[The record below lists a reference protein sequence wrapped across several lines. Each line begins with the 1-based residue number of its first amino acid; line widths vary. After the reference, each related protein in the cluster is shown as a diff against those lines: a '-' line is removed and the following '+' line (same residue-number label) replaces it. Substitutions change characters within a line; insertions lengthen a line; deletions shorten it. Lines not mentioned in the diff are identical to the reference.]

1 VRRPARIAGPKR
13 GAELHMCG
21 IVGIVE
27 RDLERPV
34 PAGEIERMVRT
45 LNHRGPDEEGSVL
58 LPGVGLGMRRLS
70 IVDIAGGQQPFG
82 NEDGTIQVVANGEIY
97 NFPQIKQEL
106 IARGHTFRSRSDVE
120 VLVHA
125 YEEYGEGFLSR
136 VRGMFALALWDGRTR
151 TLIAAR
157 DRAGEKPLYYS
168 LTPKGLRLASEVKAL
183 LSRPEV
189 DRTIDLEALDQFL
202 TYEYVIAPRTIFKS
216 IRKLPPAHY
225 LVYRD
230 GEVTIRRYWD
240 AADVELRDWRDED
253 AAEALRDTLRKA
265 VRSQMMADVPI
276 GLFLSGG
283 IDSSAVGIMLRDTP
297 GGSDVSSFS
306 MGFDDASYNEL
317 PFAREVAALCG
328 TRHHEG
334 TVTPDVAAL
343 FDRLIVHLDEPF
355 ADVSLFPTFLV
366 SQMARE
372 HVKVALTGD
381 GGDELFG
388 GYDAYQAESLAAMW
402 SGIMPESA
410 LRTAEQILAKVPPT
424 DKKKG
429 MVNKARR
436 FIDGLAHAP
445 ASIAQ
450 YRWMTF
456 LTPRDKMRLYTSAF
470 RNELLSSDVYE
481 PVRRSLSRGS
491 PTDMLN
497 RQLYADLSI
506 YLADDILVKVD
517 RMSMAT
523 SLETRAPFLDV
534 DVMELAF
541 SMPGHL
547 KIRQGRRK
555 YIVKRALQGLLPRR
569 ILHRKKEGFSIPMKQ
584 WLRRELRPMMEELL
598 SPARLAGRGVV
609 DPAEAGRL
617 MTEHCEGQAN
627 HAHVLFS
634 LMVFERWAEEFA
646 V

>member
-1 VRRPARIAGPKR
+1 
-13 GAELHMCG
+13 MCG

-27 RDLERPV
+27 QDLERPV
-34 PAGEIERMVRT
+34 RALDLERMVRT

-97 NFPQIKQEL
+97 NFPDIKSEL
-106 IARGHTFRSRSDVE
+106 AARGHTFRSRSDVE

-125 YEEYGEGFLSR
+125 YEEYGESFLSR

-151 TLIAAR
+151 TLLAAR
-157 DRAGEKPLYYS
+157 DRAGEKPLYYA
-168 LTPKGLRLASEVKAL
+168 LTPRGLRLASEVKAL

-189 DRTIDLEALDQFL
+189 DRTIDLEAIDQFL

-225 LVYRD
+225 LVYRN
-230 GEVTIRRYWD
+230 GEVSTHRYWD
-240 AADVELRDWRDED
+240 AADVAVRDWKDAD
-253 AAEALRDTLRKA
+253 AAEALRATLGKA
-265 VRSQMMADVPI
+265 VRSQMMSDVPI

-283 IDSSAVGIMLRDTP
+283 IDSSAVGIMLRDAP

-317 PFAREVAALCG
+317 PYARQVAELCG
-328 TRHHEG
+328 TKHHEG
-334 TVTPDVAAL
+334 TVTPNVAAL

-366 SQMARE
+366 SQMASE
-372 HVKVALTGD
+372 HVKVVLTGD

-388 GYDAYQAESLAAMW
+388 GYDAYQAEALAATW
-402 SGIMPESA
+402 TDLMPEQA
-410 LRTAEQILAKVPPT
+410 ARTAERILAKVPPS

-445 ASIAQ
+445 SSIAQ

-456 LTPRDKMRLYTSAF
+456 LNPRDKVRLYTPAF
-470 RNELLSSDVYE
+470 QEALLSSDVYE
-481 PVRRSLSRGS
+481 PVRRSLARGS
-491 PTDMLN
+491 TTDLLN

-541 SMPGHL
+541 SMPGRL
-547 KIRQGRRK
+547 KIRNGRRK
-555 YIVKRALQGLLPRR
+555 YVVKKALHGLLPGR

-584 WLRRELRPMMEELL
+584 WLRRELKPMMDRLL
-598 SPARLAGRGVV
+598 APPRLAARGIV
-609 DPAEAGRL
+609 DPAETSRL
-617 MTEHCEGQAN
+617 IAEHCEGRAN

-646 V
+646 P